1 MIRTL
6 PTTEAAAQLA
16 AWWSVV
22 ELCLPSHRDCRASTF
37 RPAGA
42 ETLRTDWDVW
52 LETIF
57 RPSIE
62 PALDSLAVAAG
73 AGNSAGVLA
82 ADAALGRSLPAEE
95 RAASL
100 RAGREVLLDYAP
112 PQGARL
118 LERLRAAARDDRE
131 SGHLA
136 TVFAARGQAFHLPA
150 VQLRAAFLLAECVT
164 GSAAAGVTLRTEA
177 AVEMMQAALPGGSSR
192 PARQPVAV

>member
-6 PTTEAAAQLA
+6 PTTEAATQLA

-22 ELCLPSHRDCRASTF
+22 ELCLPSHRNCRASTF

-42 ETLRTDWDVW
+42 ETLRADWDVW
-52 LETIF
+52 LETVF

-62 PALDSLAVAAG
+62 PALDSLAIAAS
-73 AGNSAGVLA
+73 AGNAAAVLA
-82 ADAALGRSLPAEE
+82 ADAALGRSLPAAE

-100 RAGREVLLDYAP
+100 RAGREVLLEYAP

-118 LERLRAAARDDRE
+118 LERLRAAAGNDSG

-150 VQLRAAFLLAECVT
+150 VQLRAALLLAECIT
-164 GSAAAGVTLRTEA
+164 GSAGVGITLRTDA
-177 AVEMMQAALPGGSSR
+177 AAEMLQAALLGGASR